1 MNGDLQTFSSNTAG
15 KGILRSDITKKSF
28 ERKSKIV
35 SDYRKTAAVEN
46 TIT

>member
-1 MNGDLQTFSSNTAG
+1 MEIYKHSPLIQLVKAFFSLTLQKN
-15 KGILRSDITKKSF
+15 LL
-28 ERKSKIV
+28 RKSKIV